1 MTTPTAP
8 ATSICRACGISQ
20 QVYPSRRTFV
30 RHADH
35 AGRHC
40 PGSGKT
46 RGEIDDML
54 RTFDCWENTK
64 EVTRRVQ
71 VVDNGDSVS
80 LVNTLSVE
88 SASVEVA
95 VRLEAQDVLRLIDEL
110 GVIAR
115 ERGWHR
121 TNWSENA

>member
-1 MTTPTAP
+1 MTNPSP
-8 ATSICRACGISQ
+8 PLCRFCGTSQRHASGM
-20 QVYPSRRTFV
+20 TFV
-30 RHADH
+30 KHIDR
-35 AGRHC
+35 AGLPC

-46 RGEIDDML
+46 RSEIDDML

-71 VVDNGDSVS
+71 VVDNGDSAS
-80 LVNTLSVE
+80 LVNTLLVE
-88 SASVEVA
+88 SAGVEVA

-115 ERGWHR
+115 ERGWR
-121 TNWSENA
+121 R